1 MNYFNGRV
9 VFPEFIYDDRRFC
22 TKLYIFFKF
31 IGLIF
36 YMISLPM
43 CYKPNFYIIMIV
55 AMFLSI
61 INSIRYEYAHF
72 KRYGTIFS
80 SINEYD
86 IWKKEQY
93 PKSRVFFST
102 IELVI
107 KIVFFAKTF
116 PPQFEF
122 MSLCEIGESIFKIHI
137 FILFTV
143 YAITFVISMYILSSI
158 YLYNYCHSISI
169 IQHNAVPGSGSGSG
183 SVPGSGSSSGS
194 GPSSGS
200 GSVPGSVSFP
210 FPILVID
217 NQNEECCICLDID
230 NIQIWS
236 ILPCGHKFHGSCIST
251 WLLTNQSCPVCRLHM
266 FSVS

>member
-158 YLYNYCHSISI
+158 FLYDYCHSTSI
-169 IQHNAVPGSGSGSG
+169 IQRNAVLGS
-183 SVPGSGSSSGS
+183 
-194 GPSSGS
+194 
-200 GSVPGSVSFP
+200 GSVSFP

>member
-1 MNYFNGRV
+1 MDDFNGIV
-9 VFPEFIYDDRRFC
+9 VFPEFIYDDRRFF

-31 IGLIF
+31 VGLIF

-43 CYKPNFYIIMIV
+43 CYKPDFYIIMIV

-80 SINEYD
+80 SVNEYD

-122 MSLCEIGESIFKIHI
+122 MSLCDIGESIFKIHI
-137 FILFTV
+137 LILFTV
-143 YAITFVISMYILSSI
+143 YAITFVISMYILLLI
-158 YLYNYCHSISI
+158 YLYDYFYSTTI
-169 IQHNAVPGSGSGSG
+169 IQCNVVPVT
-183 SVPGSGSSSGS
+183 VPIS
-194 GPSSGS
+194 
-200 GSVPGSVSFP
+200 

-266 FSVS
+266 VSVS

>member
-1 MNYFNGRV
+1 MDDSSGRGV
-9 VFPEFIYDDRRFC
+9 LSEFIYDDYRIC
-22 TKLYIFFKF
+22 KKLDVFFKF

-36 YMISLPM
+36 YTTSLTM
-43 CYKPNFYIIMIV
+43 CYKPYFYIIMIF

-61 INSIRYEYAHF
+61 INNIRYEYAHF

-86 IWKKEQY
+86 IWKKKQY
-93 PKSRVFFST
+93 PRSRVFFST

-122 MSLCEIGESIFKIHI
+122 MNLCEIGKSIFNIHI

-158 YLYNYCHSISI
+158 YLYDYCHSISV
-169 IQHNAVPGSGSGSG
+169 IQRNTVPC
-183 SVPGSGSSSGS
+183 SSSGS
-194 GPSSGS
+194 
-200 GSVPGSVSFP
+200 VT
-210 FPILVID
+210 FPIPILTID
-217 NQNEECCICLDID
+217 NQNEECCICLDVD

-251 WLLTNQSCPVCRLHM
+251 WLLTNQTCPVCRLHM
-266 FSVS
+266 FPVL